1 MATTQHCTAK
11 WRGVRWTFDALTTTG
26 HAVAMDGMHSPED
39 DGPSPMELLLTA
51 LAGCAGVTV
60 LSILQKKREPVTG
73 LEVYVEGTRAETHPK
88 VYVAINL
95 VYRVQGAVK
104 PESLERAIQLS
115 EETYCGVSATLRRT
129 ATMTH
134 RYQIIAP

>member
-1 MATTQHCTAK
+1 
-11 WRGVRWTFDALTTTG
+11 
-26 HAVAMDGMHSPED
+26 
-39 DGPSPMELLLTA
+39 
-51 LAGCAGVTV
+51 
-60 LSILQKKREPVTG
+60 
-73 LEVYVEGTRAETHPK
+73 